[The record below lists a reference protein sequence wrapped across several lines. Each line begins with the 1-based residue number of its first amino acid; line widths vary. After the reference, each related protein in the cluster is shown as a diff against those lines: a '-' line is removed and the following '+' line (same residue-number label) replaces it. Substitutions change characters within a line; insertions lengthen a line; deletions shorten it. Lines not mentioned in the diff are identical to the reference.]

1 MPDLRSHFL
10 RPSENRDLTPG
21 VAVAA
26 VLFVLVLLT
35 AIPSAAQDPDQ
46 QPGPVFNELI
56 LDNATVF
63 SRDDVIWLLRLRP
76 GERLP
81 GPPERVAELLQRRY
95 ARDGYTAAT
104 VTASFDDATKTLTLR
119 VDEGR
124 VDDVQFEGLPARL
137 VERFRERLGVSPGD
151 IYNETEVRESL
162 DHLLSESAGA
172 LRTVERGPEL
182 VQRDTRRVLVIPIE
196 QRKAAVNFGLNSL
209 EREDFFNPVD
219 GFSPAVSL
227 GITRFDPAGFRHTFI
242 GAHFSYKFSSE
253 EVGYSLG
260 IEQPIFASPKLFVG
274 GAVHDITT
282 SDDLWRLSN
291 FEQSIVAL
299 TFHNTFR
306 HYYRRHGGE
315 IVGGARFGRANEI
328 MASMR
333 WDRHES
339 LVNETDYSFFRDDHE
354 FPPNPPI
361 EGGDVHALVLAYTF
375 DTRGVDSGTP
385 GDAFRH
391 HRLEDLYD
399 SNRREAPGIRVSF
412 TNEFAGGGLGGDFE
426 FNRHII
432 NSGTYLALGNRQF
445 LGARAL
451 FGFSGGTLPI
461 ERRFALGGIGSVH
474 GYAFKE
480 SVGEQMAL
488 FNLEYRLEIT
498 RGWRGDSK
506 HGILALLAFYD
517 AGRVGDPIGG
527 SRSDWLQGTGFG
539 LQSGPVR
546 VEFGFRA
553 NDIPDSRQI
562 LVRINPTF

>member
-1 MPDLRSHFL
+1 
-10 RPSENRDLTPG
+10 
-21 VAVAA
+21 VVVAA
-26 VLFVLVLLT
+26 VLFVLVILT
-35 AIPSAAQDPDQ
+35 AVPSAAQDPDQ
-46 QPGPVFNELI
+46 QPGPVFNQLVLE
-56 LDNATVF
+56 NATVF

-76 GERLP
+76 GDRLP

-104 VTASFDDATKTLTLR
+104 VTASFDETTRTLTLR

-151 IYNETEVRESL
+151 IFNETEVRESL
-162 DHLLSESAGA
+162 DHLLDESGGA
-172 LRTVERGPEL
+172 LRIAEHGPEL

-196 QRKAAVNFGLNSL
+196 QRKAAVSFGLNSS

-219 GFSPAVSL
+219 GFSPALSM
-227 GITRFDPAGFRHTFI
+227 GITRFDPAGFKHTFI
-242 GAHFSYKFSSE
+242 GGHFSYKFSSE
-253 EVGYSLG
+253 EVGYSFG
-260 IEQPIFASPKLFVG
+260 IEQPIFASPKFFKLSIG

-282 SDDLWRLSN
+282 SDDLWRLSH

-306 HYYRRHGGE
+306 DYYRRRGGE
-315 IVGGARFGRANEI
+315 ISGGARFGHANEI
-328 MASMR
+328 VASMR

-354 FPPNPPI
+354 YRPNPPI
-361 EGGDVHALVLAYTF
+361 DGGDVHALVLAYTF
-375 DTRGVDSGTP
+375 DTRGVDNSTA

-399 SNRREAPGIRVSF
+399 SNRREAPGIRVAF
-412 TNEFAGGGLGGDFE
+412 TNEIAGGGLGGDYE

-432 NSGTYLALGNRQF
+432 NSGTYLTLGNRQF

-451 FGFSGGTLPI
+451 FGFSGGTLPV

-506 HGILALLAFYD
+506 HGILALIAFYD
-517 AGRVGDPIGG
+517 AGRIRDPIGG